1 MSEDLAAIA
10 ALACAVK
17 DGRIVQPLDTGAIGP
32 PQPSR
37 SPLRVIPVWPQAKT
51 GTLRA

>member
-17 DGRIVQPLDTGAIGP
+17 DGRIVQPLDAGAIG
-32 PQPSR
+32 R
-37 SPLRVIPVWPQAKT
+37 GWHALSP
-51 GTLRA
+51 